1 MMVKKLLSS
10 AVRGRKN
17 RNQKILQAFFD
28 AIGGGWKMT
37 DRKVVT
43 PTESRQA
50 TPQRLNYR
58 VLTRSLLIA
67 LVAAV
72 IVYAYF
78 YMQSPA

>member
-1 MMVKKLLSS
+1 M
-10 AVRGRKN
+10 A
-17 RNQKILQAFFD
+17 
-28 AIGGGWKMT
+28 

-72 IVYAYF
+72 LVYAYF
-78 YMQSPA
+78 YLQTPV

>member
-1 MMVKKLLSS
+1 
-10 AVRGRKN
+10 
-17 RNQKILQAFFD
+17 
-28 AIGGGWKMT
+28 MT

>member
-1 MMVKKLLSS
+1 M
-10 AVRGRKN
+10 A
-17 RNQKILQAFFD
+17 
-28 AIGGGWKMT
+28 

-72 IVYAYF
+72 IVYAFF

>member
-1 MMVKKLLSS
+1 M
-10 AVRGRKN
+10 A
-17 RNQKILQAFFD
+17 
-28 AIGGGWKMT
+28 

-67 LVAAV
+67 VVAAV
-72 IVYAYF
+72 VVYAYF
-78 YMQSPA
+78 YLQSPA